1 MSEII
6 RRLFRGDFRLFQRPF
21 ISSSRENIA
30 FNEAE
35 QQMETMKQQI
45 PSEFHPLLDQYQNS
59 MMNLMDAACEEEYLA
74 GYQLGVR
81 LMIAAL
87 PDQQKQT

>member
-1 MSEII
+1 
-6 RRLFRGDFRLFQRPF
+6 
-21 ISSSRENIA
+21 
-30 FNEAE
+30 
-35 QQMETMKQQI
+35 METMKQQI